1 MSYPTPPPPGSAPEP
16 GGQWQPVNPPV
27 PQDNRSWF
35 ARHKVLSVVLGLGL
49 VMLLCCGGAFAMMGG
64 GDDTTSTSV
73 GADEGATDETKD
85 STKSSDKKDSD
96 SKDSDKAPGI
106 GSKVRDGKFEFTIT
120 GVRDGGT
127 QVGSSDF
134 GEKAQGQFWLIDITV
149 ENIGDESQVFFDS
162 EQKVK
167 DEKGRQHSADTAAAL
182 YLEDNQ
188 NVWLEEIN
196 PGNTVKGS
204 LIYDLPAGSTPAEIE
219 LHDSMFSGGVT
230 VDLSKK

>member
-16 GGQWQPVNPPV
+16 NGQWQPVNPPV

-35 ARHKVLSVVLGLGL
+35 ARHKGLSILLGLGL
-49 VMLLCCGGAFAMMGG
+49 AVLLCCGGAFALMGG
-64 GDDTTSTSV
+64 DSSTSTSSDSATD
-73 GADEGATDETKD
+73 GSDETQDEGTEEGRKDEAKEG
-85 STKSSDKKDSD
+85 
-96 SKDSDKAPGI
+96 KAAAI

-134 GEKAQGQFWLIDITV
+134 GEKAQGQFWLVDITV

-162 EQKVK
+162 EQKLK
-167 DEKGRQHSADTAAAL
+167 DEKGREHSSDSAAAM
-182 YLEDNQ
+182 YLEGNE

-204 LIYDLPAGSTPAEIE
+204 LIYDLPAGSTPTEIE